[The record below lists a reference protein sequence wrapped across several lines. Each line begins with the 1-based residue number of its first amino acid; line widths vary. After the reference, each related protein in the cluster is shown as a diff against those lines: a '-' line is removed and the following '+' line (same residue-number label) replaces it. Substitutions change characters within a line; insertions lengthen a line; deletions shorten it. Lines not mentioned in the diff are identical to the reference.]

1 MKKLIRKS
9 VFETN
14 SLSSH
19 SLSFKY
25 EREGTAIYES
35 LDNRIRDGV
44 VWIDCDAC
52 KFYDNHS
59 FTAET
64 AYEKIA
70 LLATLWNSD
79 AVCLD
84 GCYDLHTLEKIVS
97 KNTGCEKVYFHG
109 MELLCFLWEDDLDDF
124 AIFKD
129 FDELYDFVF
138 NPKRSIVV
146 KYNTY

>member
-14 SLSSH
+14 SSSSH

-35 LDNRIRDGV
+35 LDDHIQNGA
-44 VWIDCDAC
+44 VWINCGNC
-52 KFYDNHS
+52 EFYDNYT
-59 FTAET
+59 FTTET
-64 AYEKIA
+64 AYKKIA
-70 LLATLWNSD
+70 LLATLWNAEASG
-79 AVCLD
+79 L
-84 GCYDLHTLEKIVS
+84 YHYFDLNTLEKIVR

-109 MELLCFLWEDDLDDF
+109 IEHLFFEWEHDFDKF
-124 AIFKD
+124 AILED
-129 FDELYDFVF
+129 FDELYDLVF

-146 KYNTY
+146 EYNEY